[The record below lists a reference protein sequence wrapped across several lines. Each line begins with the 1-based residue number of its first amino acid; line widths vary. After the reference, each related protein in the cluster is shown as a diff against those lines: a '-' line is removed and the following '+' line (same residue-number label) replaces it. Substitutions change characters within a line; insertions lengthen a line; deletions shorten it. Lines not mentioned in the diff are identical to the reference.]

1 MSGVIM
7 ELELQQWPDLFDALS
22 EVGPMSEFHV
32 KYIVAQLVEV
42 ASLCQTLGFVHRDIK
57 LSNICFPL
65 EQNSG
70 LCLTIKQ
77 LFESKTDFVRIKLT
91 DFGMAGMCFV
101 SDKCHNS
108 LL

>member
-1 MSGVIM
+1 MIFNASSSITVDYVYICIWYYV
-7 ELELQQWPDLFDALS
+7 Q
-22 EVGPMSEFHV
+22 HV
-32 KYIVAQLVEV
+32 LISNCITLLV
-42 ASLCQTLGFVHRDIK
+42 GFVHRDIK

-101 SDKCHNS
+101 SDNCHNS